1 MKNRINLF
9 KQKPKLDFIS
19 IHATKFKAYLT
30 GAGILVF
37 IAFLLLINQVFILDL
52 LQRDLI
58 KKKETYL
65 KYLLDEKETEANIR
79 YFKSKQT
86 QLNTFLKNDA
96 NFLPYY
102 EVLLS
107 SIGETNANAVL
118 DTIDIDKNRTTR
130 FIVKFTN
137 DGEMLTFL
145 NNIESENF
153 LKNFISLS
161 LQNFSLNKQLSKSS
175 KYQLELRGVF
185 KELTK
190 K

>member
-19 IHATKFKAYLT
+19 IHAAKFKAYLT
-30 GAGILVF
+30 GAGVFVF
-37 IAFLLLINQVFILDL
+37 IAFLLLINQVFLLDL

-65 KYLLDEKETEANIR
+65 KYLLDEKETEANMR

-118 DTIDIDKNRTTR
+118 DTIDIDKNRETR

-153 LKNFISLS
+153 LENFISLS
-161 LQNFSLNKQLSKSS
+161 LQNFSLNKQVSKSS